1 MDCPVP
7 VGRTAVVASQI
18 IRSAF
23 EKMGYRGT
31 VTIHAFGEVSNLDPL
46 VSELRDVEC
55 HDENT
60 PTPSGVFLEDM
71 NPSGIV
77 FHHTPTGEFL
87 KLSYHSLFLSF
98 SLICLLYLRFMCIC
112 IVSAHKDAR
121 REMMRGEL
129 GVWAL
134 ANHAPTNVM
143 AILRDT
149 SDDKIF
155 AGYLNVL
162 RSINYNVVIAQ
173 PQNALGQLFDME
185 WLCARL
191 GDRFLPR
198 TRNLASYDRYRFR

>member
-87 KLSYHSLFLSF
+87 RLSYHSHSF
-98 SLICLLYLRFMCIC
+98 SLFHLYVFFICGLCVY
-112 IVSAHKDAR
+112 
-121 REMMRGEL
+121 
-129 GVWAL
+129 
-134 ANHAPTNVM
+134 
-143 AILRDT
+143 
-149 SDDKIF
+149 
-155 AGYLNVL
+155 VL
-162 RSINYNVVIAQ
+162 FQHIKTLDVR
-173 PQNALGQLFDME
+173 
-185 WLCARL
+185 
-191 GDRFLPR
+191 
-198 TRNLASYDRYRFR
+198 